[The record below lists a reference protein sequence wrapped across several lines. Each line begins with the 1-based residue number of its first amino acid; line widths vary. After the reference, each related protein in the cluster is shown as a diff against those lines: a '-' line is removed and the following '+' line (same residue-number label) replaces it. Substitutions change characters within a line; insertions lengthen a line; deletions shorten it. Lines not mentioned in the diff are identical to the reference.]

1 MDHVSNSRLGSGLST
16 LAPMRKLTQAFLA
29 AGLVAGLSA
38 PTLADPNET
47 LKVGD
52 AAPALSV
59 AEWVKGEAAELE
71 RGQIYLIEFWATW

>member
-1 MDHVSNSRLGSGLST
+1 MK
-16 LAPMRKLTQAFLA
+16 KLTQALLA
-29 AGLVAGLSA
+29 AGLVAGLGA
-38 PTLADPNET
+38 PTMADPGET

-59 AEWVKGEAAELE
+59 AEWVKGEAADMQ